1 TQETTPMKRTTI
13 LALTAILCVPSITL
27 AAAPAAAPAAG
38 GATSRPAAA
47 TTKPGSSDFSLTI
60 YSTADPATFD
70 PQQLAQQLAQQ
81 RLMNPYNAWQMKLPG
96 YGVVR
101 ETRKIDIKEG
111 E

>member
-1 TQETTPMKRTTI
+1 MKRTTI
-13 LALTAILCVPSITL
+13 FAL
-27 AAAPAAAPAAG
+27 AAVLSLPSLSFAAAAIPVAAAAG

-70 PQQLAQQLAQQ
+70 PQQLAQQ
-81 RLMNPYNAWQMKLPG
+81 RIMNPYNAWQMKLPG

-101 ETRKIDIKEG
+101 EVRPGIDL
-111 E
+111 